1 MELKALIFDVDG
13 TLSETEETHRQ
24 AFNRAFTEEGLDW
37 HWDRSLYRDLLQVT
51 GGKERIVHYVE
62 AHRPEADKRRLAS
75 GPLSTL
81 HQRKT
86 AHYTELVKSG
96 AAQLRPGIK
105 RLIDEA
111 RAARLKVAIATTTT
125 VPAIKALLEA
135 TIGEGAMDEV
145 DAVAAGDMVTAKKPA
160 PDVYLLAL
168 EKLGVPASACIAF
181 EDSEN
186 GLNAAVS
193 AGIACVVTPS
203 INLDDKDFSDA
214 LACVTVLGDDDAPAE
229 YLSGAALDGDRVTID
244 QLRKWHAAHGSGR
257 VEAA

>member
-13 TLSETEETHRQ
+13 TLSETEETHRE
-24 AFNRAFTEEGLDW
+24 AFNRAFGEKGLHW
-37 HWDRSLYRDLLQVT
+37 HWDKSLYRDLLQVT
-51 GGKERIVHYVE
+51 GGKERILHYVE
-62 AHRPEADKRRLAS
+62 AHRPEDKTLLDKRLLS
-75 GPLSTL
+75 GL
-81 HQRKT
+81 HERKT
-86 AHYTELVKSG
+86 ALYTELVRSG
-96 AAQLRPGIK
+96 AARLRPGVK

-111 RAARLKVAIATTTT
+111 RAAGLKMAIATTTT
-125 VPAIKALLEA
+125 IPAIKALLEA
-135 TIGEGAMDEV
+135 TIGEGAMDQL
-145 DAVAAGDMVTAKKPA
+145 DAVAAGGMVTAKKPA

-186 GLNAAVS
+186 GLKAAVS

-203 INLDDKDFSDA
+203 INLDDDDFSDA
-214 LACVTVLGDDDAPAE
+214 FACVTVLGDDDAPAE

-244 QLRKWHAAHGSGR
+244 QLRKWHAVHVSGR